1 MKPKKP
7 KRDPQAQKAYHM
19 KLNRQRA
26 TAALNRFL
34 AQQEG
39 NEEKAQELDK
49 LWQDL
54 NDEIEELEREG
65 AKV

>member
-1 MKPKKP
+1 MKPKQP
-7 KRDPQAQKAYHM
+7 KRDPQAQKAHYM

-26 TAALNRFL
+26 TAAYQRFI

-39 NEEKAQELDK
+39 NVEKVQELDK
-49 LWQDL
+49 LWHDL